1 MPVFG
6 SATKSFGAEERWKKW
21 LRLSSVACFS
31 LAHRGLLKLY
41 CSNENATHAL
51 FGLGATGS
59 VVRSADGASVPYGIC
74 LLLFSFVD
82 SPVLGAYRNSALV
95 FDVSDE

>member
-1 MPVFG
+1 M
-6 SATKSFGAEERWKKW
+6 
-21 LRLSSVACFS
+21 
-31 LAHRGLLKLY
+31 HRGLLKLY

-51 FGLGATGS
+51 FGFGAPGS
-59 VVRSADGASVPYGIC
+59 VVRSADGATVSYGIC

-82 SPVLGAYRNSALV
+82 SSVLGAYRNSALV